1 MPLPLLV
8 LLLPKKFIFIPRIAL
23 LFSKNVFLFFDNC
36 IFIFQ
41 KSLFLSQECPIFF
54 PKLSFIMLKATS
66 ILDNLNMEY
75 DFFMYFIQILVPKI
89 AWKMQ
94 FLSI

>member
-1 MPLPLLV
+1 
-8 LLLPKKFIFIPRIAL
+8 
-23 LFSKNVFLFFDNC
+23 
-36 IFIFQ
+36 
-41 KSLFLSQECPIFF
+41 
-54 PKLSFIMLKATS
+54 MLKVTS

-75 DFFMYFIQILVPKI
+75 DLFMYFIQILVPKI